1 MDIEGAKSI
10 KAETE
15 TTIRDLLIDFSTK
28 TGLVVNGVDFE
39 MTETI
44 GFTGE
49 RKYICTSV
57 KLDVRLGILNGS
69 YPHP

>member
-28 TGLVVNGVDFE
+28 TGLVINGVDFE
-39 MTETI
+39 MTETRQSPEI
-44 GFTGE
+44 SGE
-49 RKYICTSV
+49 RSESA
-57 KLDVRLGILNGS
+57 GMQS
-69 YPHP
+69 